1 MRERLVPHH
10 NVGHVGRITPA
21 RAGKTHHY
29 LLGQGI
35 VRDHPRSCGKDL
47 MHSFFPSSSVGSP
60 PLVRERLNHGNA
72 PFRKQRITPARAG
85 KTPELFRLAMDIRDH
100 PRSCGKDCSWG
111 NGHEDSQGSPP
122 LVRERQTAARLRTSP
137 ARITPAR
144 AGKTTCRSR
153 ANPCRRDHPRSCGK
167 DCLSQATR

>member
-1 MRERLVPHH
+1 MRERLD
-10 NVGHVGRITPA
+10 A
-21 RAGKTHHY
+21 
-29 LLGQGI
+29 
-35 VRDHPRSCGKDL
+35 
-47 MHSFFPSSSVGSP
+47 
-60 PLVRERLNHGNA
+60 LVFSEQ
-72 PFRKQRITPARAG
+72 QRGITPARAG

-167 DCLSQATR
+167 DLSAIMRKKSGRGSPPLVRERPCMALIFDRLPGITPARAGKTLHIRC